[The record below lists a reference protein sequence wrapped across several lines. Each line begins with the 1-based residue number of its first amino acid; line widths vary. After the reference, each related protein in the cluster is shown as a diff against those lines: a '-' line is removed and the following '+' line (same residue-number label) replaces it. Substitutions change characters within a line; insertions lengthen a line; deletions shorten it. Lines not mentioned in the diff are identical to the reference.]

1 MVSSPNGDNDTT
13 PEAITVDNFSVSII
27 SEVTVT
33 TPAQIPPSTAAVN
46 PEAAGLPPTP
56 PMTSYANTNFAIFEE
71 VYNRNGYIPPQLI
84 ENEYVDDLVD
94 N

>member
-1 MVSSPNGDNDTT
+1 MSLGRESGSSPNGDNDST

-46 PEAAGLPPTP
+46 PEAAGLSSTP
-56 PMTSYANTNFAIFEE
+56 PMTSYSNTNFSLFEE
-71 VYNRNGYIPPQLI
+71 GDDSYGCIPPKLI
-84 ENEYVDDLVD
+84 EN
-94 N
+94 